1 MKVSKGTKLFALGV
15 LLVVIDQIIKIL
27 VKTNMQIGE
36 HFNVI
41 GNWFQIFFI
50 ENEGMA
56 FGMKFGGMAGKF
68 CLSLFR
74 IILFGLLFWWISS
87 LSRKSVTPDG
97 GKALL
102 PDGKTPVVPTGVLV
116 GLTLIAA
123 GAMGNLID
131 CLFYGL
137 IFDYAPFMFGR
148 VVDMLYFPLIDTI
161 WPTWMPFV
169 GGERFLFFAPIFNF
183 ADSCVT
189 VGAIYLLIFHYW
201 PMYGAQIA
209 FRDYRARDGITGSQW
224 VGLKWFEK
232 FLSDFQTGIF
242 YWSFSWKCF
251 HTASAALRG
260 TTAARVSTS
269 ASLMAFMVP
278 NRFRKSSRRL
288 GPTPGMPSSADFM
301 VLLVWLS
308 WW

>member
-15 LLVVIDQIIKIL
+15 LLVVIDQIMKIL

-87 LSRKSVTPDG
+87 LSRKSVTPDS

-123 GAMGNLID
+123 GALGNLID

-189 VGAIYLLIFHYW
+189 VGAIYLLIFQY
-201 PMYGAQIA
+201 
-209 FRDYRARDGITGSQW
+209 
-224 VGLKWFEK
+224 
-232 FLSDFQTGIF
+232 
-242 YWSFSWKCF
+242 SF
-251 HTASAALRG
+251 
-260 TTAARVSTS
+260 
-269 ASLMAFMVP
+269 FM
-278 NRFRKSSRRL
+278 RE
-288 GPTPGMPSSADFM
+288 G
-301 VLLVWLS
+301 
-308 WW
+308 

>member
-15 LLVVIDQIIKIL
+15 LLVVIDQIVKIL

-148 VVDMLYFPLIDTI
+148 VVDMLYFPLIDTV

-189 VGAIYLLIFHYW
+189 VGAIYLLIFQY
-201 PMYGAQIA
+201 
-209 FRDYRARDGITGSQW
+209 
-224 VGLKWFEK
+224 
-232 FLSDFQTGIF
+232 
-242 YWSFSWKCF
+242 SFFMREDAPRTKDKN
-251 HTASAALRG
+251 AA
-260 TTAARVSTS
+260 AE
-269 ASLMAFMVP
+269 
-278 NRFRKSSRRL
+278 
-288 GPTPGMPSSADFM
+288 
-301 VLLVWLS
+301 
-308 WW
+308 